1 MHLKAHL
8 PLPART
14 ETTGAIAEPHL
25 HLAIRPRLV
34 WLLLAGLQ
42 HSGLRHSGLLLTVL
56 LLTLVLK
63 AFPTHA
69 EARPQPV
76 RSHESLMEI
85 PDIKAITSSEAHM
98 YVLSGREGLV
108 VFRTG
113 TDEPQWLYSSSGLA
127 NRGDRLVTDIRFSY
141 LFGRDGRL
149 TVIEPTSVLGVYS
162 STRLAGDP
170 NDLVR
175 LGNELFLADGEAGL
189 LRISLETPESV
200 DQDPETVFSH
210 NRPVL
215 SLARISSQL
224 FALDDQARLFVFEF
238 DDGTLSQSGN
248 FQLPRA
254 AAQLHAPGNRLY
266 MTTENG
272 AVYRIRSDGRSDEL
286 FRISEAVRDLK
297 HWNDYY
303 LIRGESN
310 RIWIARQGMRPTPF
324 REDPSAGNH
333 ITVFKDQLWISEY
346 RQLGRWVD
354 ARHLA
359 AMQPDP
365 DTTDPAT
372 PSLTRPGRSADEPL
386 RVSGIENQIIPYPR
400 PLLMSLSL
408 DSAHDISTVSF
419 QQRSRIDAIHIRGN
433 GLYWQPSSAD
443 IGTHEIS
450 IIASSPD
457 GQADSTSFTVTV
469 RPFNSPPRFSPV
481 RTLSIPV
488 DEEFT
493 IPIRATDPDGS
504 DASLIRYIGVD
515 LPDGA
520 TLDEQSGRFRWTPT
534 RRQTGEH
541 DFQVIATDQFG
552 AASSMNVTVQVID
565 LSRGE

>member
-1 MHLKAHL
+1 MHSIDNQRFPVH
-8 PLPART
+8 T
-14 ETTGAIAEPHL
+14 ETTVTVPESPFHATL
-25 HLAIRPRLV
+25 RLRLV
-34 WLLLAGLQ
+34 QLLLG
-42 HSGLRHSGLLLTVL
+42 GLLLSL
-56 LLTLVLK
+56 ALK
-63 AFPTHA
+63 AFPTHS

-76 RSHESLMEI
+76 RSHESLMDI

-113 TDEPQWLYSSSGLA
+113 TGEPQWLYSSSGLA
-127 NRGDRLVTDIRFSY
+127 NRGDRLETDIRFSY

-162 STRLAGDP
+162 STQLADDP

-175 LGNELFLADGEAGL
+175 LGNDLFLADRETGL

-200 DQDPETVFSH
+200 DRDPEMAFSH
-210 NRPVL
+210 NRPFL
-215 SLARISSQL
+215 SLARISNQL
-224 FALDDQARLFVFEF
+224 FALDDQARLFVFEL
-238 DDGTLSQSGN
+238 DDGSLTQSGN
-248 FQLPRA
+248 FQLPRGA
-254 AAQLHAPGNRLY
+254 SQLYAPGNRLY
-266 MTTENG
+266 MTTNGG

-286 FRISEAVRDLK
+286 FRISEPVMDLE
-297 HWNDYY
+297 HWNDNY
-303 LIRGESN
+303 LIRGESR
-310 RIWIARQGMRPTPF
+310 RIWIARQGLRPTLF
-324 REDPSAGNH
+324 RDDPSAGNH
-333 ITVFKDQLWISEY
+333 ITVFKDQLWISEH

-354 ARHLA
+354 AGHVATMRPDPETA
-359 AMQPDP
+359 DP
-365 DTTDPAT
+365 DTP
-372 PSLTRPGRSADEPL
+372 LVTRPGSPADEPL
-386 RVSGIENQIIPYPR
+386 RISGINNQIIPYPR

-408 DSAHDISTVSF
+408 ESAHDISSISF

-433 GLYWQPSSAD
+433 GLYWQPSSSD
-443 IGTHEIS
+443 IGSHEIS
-450 IIASSPD
+450 IIASAPD

-481 RTLSIPV
+481 RPLSIPV
-488 DEEFT
+488 DDEFS
-493 IPIRATDPDGS
+493 IPIHATDPDGS

-541 DFQVIATDQFG
+541 EFQVIATDQFG
-552 AASSMNVTVQVID
+552 AASSMNITVQVID
-565 LSRGE
+565 LSRDE